1 MIADEIRLIRYMNA
15 NTRRF
20 SFWLIFQDN
29 RNVVGK
35 KAKRDLIKF
44 FESTMGP
51 LGAKWNFES
60 TKNGRFAIKAD
71 SEADVTM
78 MLLRFHR

>member
-1 MIADEIRLIRYMNA
+1 MIADEIRLIRYMNV

-29 RNVVGK
+29 RNIFGK

-51 LGAKWNFES
+51 LGEKWSFEA
-60 TKNGRFAIKAD
+60 TKAGTFAIKAD

-78 MLLRFHR
+78 MLLKFHR